1 MRYKLLFLLALS
13 CTHTPNI
20 ETIQFNADQEKE
32 IIHSFLNDWHQAAAV
47 ADEDVFFSSI
57 KDGGI
62 YLGTDKTERW
72 TKEEFMDW
80 GMKYFTER
88 DTAWAFTP
96 FDREIY
102 FSENGKTAW
111 FEEQLDTWMGN
122 CRGSG
127 VLEKDSLEWKIA
139 HYNLAVTIDNDLIN
153 GFIELTGARGK

>member
-1 MRYKLLFLLALS
+1 
-13 CTHTPNI
+13 
-20 ETIQFNADQEKE
+20 
-32 IIHSFLNDWHQAAAV
+32 
-47 ADEDVFFSSI
+47 
-57 KDGGI
+57 
-62 YLGTDKTERW
+62 LGTDKTERW

-127 VLEKDSLEWKIA
+127 ILEKDSTEWKIA

-153 GFIELTGARGK
+153 GFIELTGAKGK